1 MQVHAMTPTVP
12 ATPNRA
18 KGSLQTNARNRGLD
32 VLRGT
37 AILLVFFNHVDSRT
51 IPGFSIPEG
60 FAKFVYWRIKN
71 LGCSGVDLFF
81 VLSGFLIS
89 GLLFKEIDETGGLR
103 LARFWGRRA
112 FKIIPSYYF
121 LLLVLA
127 VSGATGWLDS
137 SSLAATGNSLF
148 VHGLF
153 FQNYLANTMNGPT
166 WSLAAEEHFYL
177 LLPLF
182 LLFVRSRGA
191 AKSDSRKFL
200 FMIVL
205 MLLLPLAFR
214 VQRAFSGIQLNDFM
228 LTHFRFDGL
237 LFGVLCQWL
246 IRTKSPLVAIIARHK
261 SISILASG
269 LLLLPVPFYARSH
282 PFMFTVG
289 FSMAAM
295 GYAILLLL
303 TVSSEPG
310 HWRKSWPAGAVA
322 AVGIWSYN
330 IYLWH
335 YFLGEVRLP
344 FYREAQRW
352 ITAQVPGAGLT
363 ASAQFVFFASVAI
376 GIGALVT
383 QIIEKP
389 FLLLRDRIPALATK
403 RRSPRERQEGPG
415 LAAPS
420 SAPPTA

>member
-1 MQVHAMTPTVP
+1 MTPTVP

-121 LLLVLA
+121 LLLALA
-127 VSGATGWLDS
+127 VTGATGWLDS
-137 SSLAATGNSLF
+137 SSIAATGNSLF

-166 WSLAAEEHFYL
+166 WSLAVEEHFYL
-177 LLPLF
+177 LLPL
-182 LLFVRSRGA
+182 LLLLVSGRGA
-191 AKSDSRKFL
+191 VKSGSRKFL
-200 FMIVL
+200 FMIAL

-214 VQRAFSGIQLNDFM
+214 IQRAFGGIQPNDFM
-228 LTHFRFDGL
+228 LTHFRFDSL

-246 IRTKSPLVAIIARHK
+246 IRTKSSLVSIVTRHK

-269 LLLLPVPFYARSH
+269 LLILPVPFYARSH

-289 FSMAAM
+289 FSMAAI

-310 HWRKSWPAGAVA
+310 RWRKSWPAGAVA
-322 AVGIWSYN
+322 AIGIWSYN

-335 YFLGEVRLP
+335 YFLREVHLP
-344 FYREAQRW
+344 LYQDTQLW
-352 ITAQVPGAGLT
+352 IAAHVPGAGLT
-363 ASAQFVFFASVAI
+363 ATVQFVFFASVSI

-383 QIIEKP
+383 QIVERP
-389 FLLLRDRIPALATK
+389 FLLLRDKIPALATSRK
-403 RRSPRERQEGPG
+403 SPLQRQEGLE
-415 LAAPS
+415 LAAGS
-420 SAPPTA
+420 SAPPAA